1 VENTF
6 FCCQIDF
13 ATPEADQALMIRN
26 EILRKPL
33 QLSFAPEDIE
43 DEWDSIHLGIFLS
56 DHTMIGTLI
65 LKPVSPEI
73 VKMRQV
79 AISNDWQ
86 GKGIG
91 KLLVTYSEDFAAK
104 LGYSRIELHARSTAI
119 TFYTS
124 LQYEIIGD
132 VFLEVGIEHV
142 KMVKNLT

>member
-1 VENTF
+1 MENTF

-13 ATPEADQALMIRN
+13 ATPEADMALVIRN

-33 QLSFAPEDIE
+33 QLSFSPEDIE
-43 DEWDSIHLGIFLS
+43 NEWDSIHLGVFLP

-65 LKPVSPEI
+65 LKPVSTEI

-91 KLLVTYSEDFAAK
+91 KLLVAYSEDFAAK
-104 LGYSRIELHARSTAI
+104 MGYSRIELHARSTAVP
-119 TFYTS
+119 FYTS
-124 LQYEIIGD
+124 LKYDIIGD
-132 VFLEVGIEHV
+132 VFMEVGIEHR
-142 KMVKNLT
+142 KMFKNLI